1 MATVTN
7 QYGTFETDKL
17 GGRERLPVTAEQES
31 IAQKLY
37 GKSFK
42 DLTIE
47 TVRNFL
53 IDSRKSN
60 FKI

>member
-1 MATVTN
+1 MAVVKN
-7 QYGTFETDKL
+7 QYGIFETDKL
-17 GGRERLPVTAEQES
+17 VGKERLPVTAKQES
-31 IAQKLY
+31 IAQRLY